1 MKLGLGHGSSH
12 RWLGLGAVA
21 PSEPQHLLAPP
32 ACSAIAAAPSKLEP
46 VIATVAHR
54 LNSDLWWPGQAGD
67 MHAVLAASELL
78 RACDVIEQHIS
89 LGQQQKL
96 HHATVSLRCF
106 VSCSRAAAS
115 VLTFAAGG
123 GSTGSSSTGSGSS
136 SSSRGNPSSSA
147 QKGSAVVLSSLLE
160 LMTAATLTVQR
171 LGAAAAQ
178 LASPAEVTACF
189 EAAVTAAQA
198 VMGSTAAG
206 GCTAVGPPAA
216 DQHVAMSTPC
226 LRLRRLCC
234 SAVA

>member
-1 MKLGLGHGSSH
+1 MCC
-12 RWLGLGAVA
+12 A
-21 PSEPQHLLAPP
+21 PSEHRLAPP

-78 RACDVIEQHIS
+78 RACDAIEQHIS
-89 LGQQQKL
+89 LGQEQKL
-96 HHATVSLRCF
+96 HHAAVSLRCF
-106 VSCSRAAAS
+106 VPFSRAAAS
-115 VLTFAAGG
+115 VLAFAAGG
-123 GSTGSSSTGSGSS
+123 GSTGSGTGSSSTGNG
-136 SSSRGNPSSSA
+136 SSSA

-160 LMTAATLTVQR
+160 LMTAATLAVQR
-171 LGAAAAQ
+171 LGAAASQ
-178 LASPAEVTACF
+178 LASPTEVTACF
-189 EAAVTAAQA
+189 AAVVEAAQA

-206 GCTAVGPPAA
+206 ECTVVGPPAA

-226 LRLRRLCC
+226 LRLRCVCC